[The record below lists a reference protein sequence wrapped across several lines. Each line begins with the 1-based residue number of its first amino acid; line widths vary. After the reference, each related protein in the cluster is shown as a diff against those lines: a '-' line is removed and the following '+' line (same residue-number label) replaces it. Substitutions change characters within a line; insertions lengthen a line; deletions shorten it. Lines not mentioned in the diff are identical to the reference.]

1 LLEIYGKPSQ
11 DAQGLSE
18 VRSTT
23 LSARLEKS
31 SLSSTRSVRDW
42 NMSEDKNSE
51 QDIELEAIRR
61 RCENA
66 TRGPWRSF
74 VEGRDHTSGSS
85 FIRTGSDEDRG
96 NDIELSGAT
105 TADQDFIAHA
115 RQDIPFLLA
124 EIARLKVALGA

>member
-1 LLEIYGKPSQ
+1 MGFASLYPSYKLNTSLRQ
-11 DAQGLSE
+11 PS
-18 VRSTT
+18 RT
-23 LSARLEKS
+23 LIDEL
-31 SLSSTRSVRDW
+31 
-42 NMSEDKNSE
+42 NMAEDKNSE

-85 FIRTGSDEDRG
+85 FIMTGSDEDRG

-115 RQDIPFLLA
+115 RQDVPFLLA